1 MGGRGGGPRRG
12 GGPGPGRVD
21 DGRLGGSRSRAPRR
35 GAGGEGEQAPGGG
48 AAAGRRGGWAARTG
62 GRCRAR
68 RARGQRGAATTL
80 PSCRDPGES
89 TAPRAPR
96 PAEGRRGAP
105 PLDGGP
111 SPPARD
117 LRAGGGD
124 LLGPPAG
131 RSAPPHPSSQ
141 GLDGDPDG
149 LPRPSEGGLPA
160 GHPRRSRRPRGRAQ
174 PPERRPGAERGGLG
188 GDSAAP
194 RGRQAVGHSAGGPP
208 GGGGTLLGQPAG
220 ASWLAPWAR
229 TRSEA
234 PTTAAVLVRRI
245 RGPRPSP

>member
-1 MGGRGGGPRRG
+1 MGGRGGGP
-12 GGPGPGRVD
+12 GPSRVD
-21 DGRLGGSRSRAPRR
+21 DGRLGRTRSSAPRR
-35 GAGGEGEQAPGGG
+35 CAGREGEPAPDGG
-48 AAAGRRGGWAARTG
+48 AAAGRRGGRAPRTG
-62 GRCRAR
+62 GRRRAR
-68 RARGQRGAATTL
+68 RARGQRGPATPL
-80 PSCRDPGES
+80 SSSRGPGES
-89 TAPRAPR
+89 PAPWAPG
-96 PAEGRRGAP
+96 PAEGGRGAP

-124 LLGPPAG
+124 LLGPPAR
-131 RSAPPHPSSQ
+131 RSASPHHAPQ
-141 GLDGDPDG
+141 DLHGDPDG
-149 LPRPSEGGLPA
+149 LPRSPEGGLPG
-160 GHPRRSRRPRGRAQ
+160 GHPRWSRRPRGRAQ

-188 GDSAAP
+188 GDSEAP
-194 RGRQAVGHSAGGPP
+194 RGRHAAGDPAGGPL
-208 GGGGTLLGQPAG
+208 GGRGWTLLGQPAG